1 MKGRLGTKRGN
12 KERKGRRPLSF
23 STPVVCPLTLSSFLL
38 VCQSICIC
46 LSTNKKDRD
55 WRDLWIIIL
64 CSPCDTEKL
73 IGSQMGRWVCLCVW
87 EKGLEKYIFIHL
99 YTCIATFI
107 FLVNASVPASRNT
120 HVQTVCTSVSAFLC
134 ASTAYCMCALCTPAC
149 ILTDTQEG
157 VSVRV
162 CVSHFLFVEI
172 RGRRRAALSGSWKWN
187 LSRGTLPFFSPHLPL
202 LPLDLLLIFLLS
214 F

>member
-1 MKGRLGTKRGN
+1 MPSKFVIARHEIKLTSHSLSGLMKGRLGTKRGN
-12 KERKGRRPLSF
+12 KERKGRRPFSF

-64 CSPCDTEKL
+64 CSPCDREKL

-120 HVQTVCTSVSAFLC
+120 HVQTVCTSVSAFLY
-134 ASTAYCMCALCTPAC
+134 ASTAHL
-149 ILTDTQEG
+149 
-157 VSVRV
+157 RV
-162 CVSHFLFVEI
+162 FWQTLKRVFQCVYVFLI
-172 RGRRRAALSGSWKWN
+172 SSL
-187 LSRGTLPFFSPHLPL
+187 
-202 LPLDLLLIFLLS
+202 
-214 F
+214 

>member
-1 MKGRLGTKRGN
+1 MN
-12 KERKGRRPLSF
+12 HYPL
-23 STPVVCPLTLSSFLL
+23 LTLWHREANRLPNGKVGVF
-38 VCQSICIC
+38 VCERER
-46 LSTNKKDRD
+46 TWK
-55 WRDLWIIIL
+55 
-64 CSPCDTEKL
+64 
-73 IGSQMGRWVCLCVW
+73 
-87 EKGLEKYIFIHL
+87 IHL

-187 LSRGTLPFFSPHLPL
+187 LSRGTLPFFSPRLPH

>member
-12 KERKGRRPLSF
+12 KERKGCRPFSF

-73 IGSQMGRWVCLCVW
+73 IGSQMGRWVCLCVR

-107 FLVNASVPASRNT
+107 FLVNASGPLLET
-120 HVQTVCTSVSAFLC
+120 HMFKQYVLACLLFCVHLLHTVCVLC
-134 ASTAYCMCALCTPAC
+134 AHL
-149 ILTDTQEG
+149 
-157 VSVRV
+157 RV
-162 CVSHFLFVEI
+162 FWQTLKRVFQCVYVFLI
-172 RGRRRAALSGSWKWN
+172 SSL
-187 LSRGTLPFFSPHLPL
+187 
-202 LPLDLLLIFLLS
+202 
-214 F
+214 